1 MNRDG
6 REQRNTFFSPESI
19 TVRML
24 RVWASV
30 PLERGCLKIKQSQ
43 RTDTEQ
49 NPDDITYILRSTG
62 FEAKTIT

>member
-1 MNRDG
+1 
-6 REQRNTFFSPESI
+6 
-19 TVRML
+19 ML

-30 PLERGCLKIKQSQ
+30 PLERSCLKIKQSQ
-43 RTDTEQ
+43 PTDTEQ